1 MAYSGNKTHR
11 LALVCTRPRALAWC
25 DVVHFFMP
33 FSLAH
38 TGVLMA
44 RLGVDAR
51 FGFMPQPR
59 LRGVLA
65 QTDVYVHA
73 SDMEAEA
80 MSCMEA
86 FATGLV
92 PIIANSP
99 LSATPQFA
107 LDDRSLF
114 AAGDPQELARHLD
127 WWIEHPRERERM
139 GHAYAR
145 EAEGYRIGAC
155 VGRFERMLRRAVAN
169 ASAARHAAAGFLPRE
184 RRAARARGPHAPL
197 GELHHVGRVR
207 LPAPWQ
213 GATAGYWAFRV
224 VLDIAAWLAT
234 GVVLG
239 VHAPGRKNLKAVRGG
254 FVRLAGAVPVPYPRR
269 TPAASL
275 CEACRFA
282 LLFRMPCGSA
292 SVRPI

>member
-1 MAYSGNKTHR
+1 MVCSGNKTHR
-11 LALVCTRPRALAWC
+11 LAFVCTRPRALAWC

-92 PIIANSP
+92 PIIASSP

-114 AAGDPQELARHLD
+114 AAGDPQDLARHLD

-145 EAEGYRIGAC
+145 EAEGYRIGAH
-155 VGRFERMLRRAVAN
+155 VVRMRHWGSFTTSDGYDYLHLGRGRPPDTGRFAWCWTSRRGLRPGWSWACMPP
-169 ASAARHAAAGFLPRE
+169 AARTSRPCAAASCGWRVPCPCRPATSRPR
-184 RRAARARGPHAPL
+184 
-197 GELHHVGRVR
+197 
-207 LPAPWQ
+207 
-213 GATAGYWAFRV
+213 
-224 VLDIAAWLAT
+224 
-234 GVVLG
+234 
-239 VHAPGRKNLKAVRGG
+239 
-254 FVRLAGAVPVPYPRR
+254 
-269 TPAASL
+269 ASL
-275 CEACRFA
+275 CATCRSA
-282 LLFRMPCGSA
+282 LPFRMPCRRGV
-292 SVRPI
+292 VRPI

>member
-1 MAYSGNKTHR
+1 
-11 LALVCTRPRALAWC
+11 
-25 DVVHFFMP
+25 
-33 FSLAH
+33 
-38 TGVLMA
+38 MA

-65 QTDVYVHA
+65 QTDVYVDA

-92 PIIANSP
+92 PIIASSP

-114 AAGDPQELARHLD
+114 AAGDPQDLARHLD

-145 EAEGYRIGAC
+145 EAEGYRIGAR
-155 VGRFERMLRRAVAN
+155 VFRMRHWGSFTTSDGYDYLRLGRGRPPDTGRFAWCWTSRRGLRPGW
-169 ASAARHAAAGFLPRE
+169 S
-184 RRAARARGPHAPL
+184 
-197 GELHHVGRVR
+197 
-207 LPAPWQ
+207 
-213 GATAGYWAFRV
+213 WACMP
-224 VLDIAAWLAT
+224 
-234 GVVLG
+234 
-239 VHAPGRKNLKAVRGG
+239 PGRKNLAAMRGG
-254 FVRLAGAVPVPYPRR
+254 FVRLAGAVPVPPRHVATAHKFVR
-269 TPAASL
+269 HVSIGASL
-275 CEACRFA
+275 PYALRRRRRAPNMNAVHIQRDKPARARRACA
-282 LLFRMPCGSA
+282 ADGG
-292 SVRPI
+292 VHHE